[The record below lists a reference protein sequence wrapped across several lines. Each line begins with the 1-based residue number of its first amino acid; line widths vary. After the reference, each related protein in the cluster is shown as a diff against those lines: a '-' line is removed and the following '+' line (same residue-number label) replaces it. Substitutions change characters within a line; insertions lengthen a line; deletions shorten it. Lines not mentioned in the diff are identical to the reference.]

1 MANISRLLLC
11 PPRGG
16 AHGNSFLI
24 EPFVSG
30 PQYRGPFYTGC
41 LKERQKEEFMLAVQ
55 IATLVIITVNLFMDV
70 SYRRRIDKLEARIE
84 ALETMLGS
92 SH

>member
-1 MANISRLLLC
+1 
-11 PPRGG
+11 
-16 AHGNSFLI
+16 
-24 EPFVSG
+24 
-30 PQYRGPFYTGC
+30 
-41 LKERQKEEFMLAVQ
+41 MLAVQ